1 MNLSAI
7 LPPQRNKDQQIN
19 MPEMMVNCLLAAC
32 QYDEFKRLVGWKGM
46 AVCPRGKQAWTM
58 RVRTRPGVF
67 GLCTENEHTDEHG
80 LHAALGLYYF
90 PTEQESLLDTMSL
103 AANMAVVQP
112 DYTDALRQFSS
123 NEGWAAP
130 FRIGTL
136 STALST
142 NEGTISLQLEAV
154 DRKLCI
160 AKDGIATADGQWV
173 IAPGQAEE
181 DIPAHAIAMDFV
193 LVLGAA
199 ISNCV
204 GEPPCWFGR
213 NETPGQA
220 FAYDAQGN
228 QSPLSQKISIF
239 TDTLGWGDISTAKG
253 LAFSTSPEFSACGG
267 APEKTHFPA
276 PLNTALLWE
285 THNLSTIAK
294 SGEHEYA
301 FDSRPSLIVLSG
313 FLGAG
318 KTTFL
323 NQLLEYHAARDELVA
338 IIQNEIGKTGV
349 DGKLLEGD
357 DSIIELDEGCV
368 CCTLA
373 GNLSK
378 GIEQLNTRFS
388 PKVIVLETTGLANP
402 FNILNE
408 IDALR
413 PQVRLDSITT
423 LVDAQ
428 NAPALLDES
437 DITRD
442 QIKAADTIILNKCDL
457 ISTEEQNALTDTLRT
472 LNSRALLVKTEYGA
486 INPGTLYDFDPLTQ
500 NVEGLLPG
508 LLSPPNHTHAMEGF
522 ISRRFAFHEPLSR
535 EDLLEI
541 LNNLP
546 REVFRLKGIVNV
558 AKSDEH
564 EVVQYVS
571 GRYELSRLGNDF
583 DGESFLVAIG
593 KDMDV
598 SMLEQLERRYA

>member
-7 LPPQRNKDQQIN
+7 LPPQRNRDQQIN
-19 MPEMMVNCLLAAC
+19 MPEMVVNCLLAAC

-67 GLCTENEHTDEHG
+67 GLCTEDEHTDEHG
-80 LHAALGLYYF
+80 LHAVLGLYYF
-90 PTEQESLLDTMSL
+90 PAEEEPLLDTMSL

-112 DYTDALRQFSS
+112 DYTEALRQFSS

-130 FRIGTL
+130 FRIGML
-136 STALST
+136 STALGT
-142 NEGTISLQLEAV
+142 DEDTISLQLTAV
-154 DRKLCI
+154 DRKLCV
-160 AKDGIATADGQWV
+160 AKDGIATSEGQWV

-181 DIPAHAIAMDFV
+181 DIPAHAIAMDFM

-213 NETPGQA
+213 NESPAKA

-228 QSPLSQKISIF
+228 QSPISQKISAL
-239 TDTLGWGDISTAKG
+239 TDTLGWGDVDTSKR
-253 LAFSTSPEFSACGG
+253 LAFPIIPQFSAYGG
-267 APEKTHFPA
+267 APERSHFPA
-276 PLNTALLWE
+276 PLDTALLWE
-285 THNLSTIAK
+285 THNLSAIAK

-378 GIEQLNTRFS
+378 GIEQLNAQFS

-408 IDALR
+408 IDTLR
-413 PQVRLDSITT
+413 PQIRLDSITT

-428 NAPALLDES
+428 NAPALLNES

-457 ISTEEQNALTDTLRT
+457 ISAEEQTALTDTIRT
-472 LNSRALLVKTEYGA
+472 LNNRALLVKTEYGA

-535 EDLLEI
+535 KDLLGI
-541 LNNLP
+541 LDNLP
-546 REVFRLKGIVNV
+546 KEVFRLKGIVNV
-558 AKSDEH
+558 AESDEH

-571 GRYELSRLGNDF
+571 GRYELSRLGNKF
-583 DGESFLVAIG
+583 DDESFLVAIG
-593 KDMDV
+593 KNMDV
-598 SMLEQLERRYA
+598 TMLEQLERRYA